1 MRRQTGKGA
10 LSAKI
15 ILVKF
20 CSVQQTQA
28 VQMLGSIEAKRL
40 DNGSSIS
47 KTLLENKAKW
57 HKSCNLKFN
66 STKLKRAEKKRRSND
81 AAEEPSTK
89 KYIEDLK
96 DNDNVAPVFKL
107 ADLVKLYGNRLTLLG
122 MEFNQGVHS
131 TRLKNAILSNFRDMS
146 AYRGGR
152 DVVLAFNKGIGSAVL
167 KASIIDHDE
176 DVIILS
182 KAAKIVR

>member
-1 MRRQTGKGA
+1 MPKKFRLIESTLPPTTREHTDEETDWERCIICQDNPSEVLQCPADSSRSDAGVGYIRFEENFTRFDELGA
-10 LSAKI
+10 L
-15 ILVKF
+15 LVK
-20 CSVQQTQA
+20 
-28 VQMLGSIEAKRL
+28 IEAKRL

-57 HKSCNLKFN
+57 HKSCNFKFN
-66 STKLKRAEKKRRSND
+66 STMLERAEKKGRSND

-89 KYIEDLK
+89 
-96 DNDNVAPVFKL
+96 N
-107 ADLVKLYGNRLTLLG
+107 
-122 MEFNQGVHS
+122 
-131 TRLKNAILSNFRDMS
+131 DMS

-167 KASIIDHDE
+167 KASSIDHDE
-176 DVIILS
+176 DAIILS